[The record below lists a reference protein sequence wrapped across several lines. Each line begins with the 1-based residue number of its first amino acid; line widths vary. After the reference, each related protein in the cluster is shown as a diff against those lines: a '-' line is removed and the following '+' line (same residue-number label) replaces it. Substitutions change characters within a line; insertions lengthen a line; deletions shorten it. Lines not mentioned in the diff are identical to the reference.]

1 MRTLGLL
8 ALGLLSPFSHSQS
21 NILVVIADDLGVDQV
36 GCYSEGQDLPAT
48 PVIDGLAAGG
58 VSFRN
63 CWSNPM
69 CSPTRAT
76 MQTGR
81 YSFRTG
87 VGFIVTGSGTVL
99 EHSELILPEVLAL
112 QTNASW
118 SSAMLGKWH
127 LGAFADANH
136 MNVAGYPHFAGTI
149 QNLYSGGGYY
159 NWVKV
164 TNGSVGISTTYAT
177 TDTVDDALA
186 WTASAPEPWFC
197 VVSFNA
203 PHDPFHAPPANLHS
217 VTLPDV
223 DPREMPRPFYK
234 AAVEAMDTEMGR
246 LLAGLR
252 QNSGPT
258 NVLFFGDNGTPKEAC
273 VPPFLPEHSKMTL
286 YEGGVNVPL
295 IISGPAV
302 PVAEQGAWSSALV
315 NTSDLF
321 ATILDLAG
329 ASLPPHLR
337 PEDSISMVPYL
348 SAPGRDSIREYVFA
362 ERFRR
367 NGYPFMRRMSAVRG
381 ERYKL
386 IRASD
391 RDENDDELYD
401 LLLDRYEEHDLLD
414 PAAGPLSTAESA
426 ALVRLREEL
435 DHTLGL

>member
-1 MRTLGLL
+1 
-8 ALGLLSPFSHSQS
+8 
-21 NILVVIADDLGVDQV
+21 
-36 GCYSEGQDLPAT
+36 
-48 PVIDGLAAGG
+48 
-58 VSFRN
+58 
-63 CWSNPM
+63 
-69 CSPTRAT
+69 

-87 VGFIVTGSGTVL
+87 VGFIVTGSGSVL
-99 EHSELILPEVLAL
+99 QHSELILPEVLAM

-127 LGAFADANH
+127 LGSFADANH

-164 TNGSVGISTTYAT
+164 TNGSVGVSTTYAT

-186 WTASAPEPWFC
+186 WTATAPEPWFC

-203 PHDPFHAPPANLHS
+203 PHDPFHEPPASLHS
-217 VTLPDV
+217 VELPDV
-223 DPREMPRPFYK
+223 DPRELPRPFYK
-234 AAVEAMDTEMGR
+234 AAVEALDTELGR
-246 LLAGLR
+246 LLAGLA

-258 NVLFFGDNGTPKEAC
+258 NVVFFGDNGTPKEVC
-273 VPPFLPEHSKMTL
+273 VPPFLPEHSKMTV

-302 PVAEQGAWSSALV
+302 PPQKQGSKTKGLV

-329 ASLPPHLR
+329 AQLPAQLR
-337 PEDSISMVPYL
+337 PEDSISLLSYL
-348 SAPGRDSIREYVFA
+348 TAPEQPSVREYVFA

-367 NGYPFMRRMSAVRG
+367 NGYPFRRRMSAVRG

-386 IRASD
+386 IRTERNAAS
-391 RDENDDELYD
+391 DELYD
-401 LLLDRYEEHDLLD
+401 LLFDRYEEHDLLA
-414 PAAGPLSTAESA
+414 PGAGPLSAEESG
-426 ALVRLREEL
+426 ALSRLRGEL
-435 DHTLGL
+435 DRVLGL